1 MLEEYDDHLLL
12 VYFIRYYPKKS
23 ITYKEEKRYRIRKI
37 GLEKRKKKKG
47 YRLRK
52 RGD

>member
-1 MLEEYDDHLLL
+1 
-12 VYFIRYYPKKS
+12 VIKK
-23 ITYKEEKRYRIRKI
+23 KKGYRIRKI